1 MGVKQIGGPV
11 QCHHGLACARPTLNG
26 VHAGHGGTDDVVLLG
41 LDGADDVAESPCAG
55 CLKGGNK
62 GTLPFQPGAVPV
74 SEPFEV
80 SEQLILEAQ
89 HGAPSAHNVTPAL
102 QAHGYRTGG
111 PVEGLGY
118 RSPPVHHDRILLFVP
133 DTDPTN
139 VEYATP
145 GLGLL
150 VDPTEDQ
157 RGVAQVQVVE
167 AGRHRV
173 DDGLALKAR
182 LIGATLADLDHPRQV
197 KGPFT
202 GCV

>member
-1 MGVKQIGGPV
+1 M
-11 QCHHGLACARPTLNG
+11 
-26 VHAGHGGTDDVVLLG
+26 
-41 LDGADDVAESPCAG
+41 
-55 CLKGGNK
+55 
-62 GTLPFQPGAVPV
+62 
-74 SEPFEV
+74 
-80 SEQLILEAQ
+80 
-89 HGAPSAHNVTPAL
+89 
-102 QAHGYRTGG
+102 
-111 PVEGLGY
+111 
-118 RSPPVHHDRILLFVP
+118 
-133 DTDPTN
+133 
-139 VEYATP
+139 EYATP

-173 DDGLALKAR
+173 NDGLALKAR